1 MEPSHPGLFGVLG
14 AAAGVADSAGGFQV
28 GDGSAR
34 GQHAV
39 RQVGEALPLP
49 LAPAP
54 QNLKFSPV
62 RTCGQDGQRRRRRVM
77 GAASP
82 PLPTAKT

>member
-77 GAASP
+77 GAAS
-82 PLPTAKT
+82 LPTAKT